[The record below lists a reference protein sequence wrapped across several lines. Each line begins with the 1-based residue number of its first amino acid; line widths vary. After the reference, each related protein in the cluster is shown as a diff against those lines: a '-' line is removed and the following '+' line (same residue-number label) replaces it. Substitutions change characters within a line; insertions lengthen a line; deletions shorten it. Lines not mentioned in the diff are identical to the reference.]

1 MQKQRTLRPFANR
14 TRGSRLHKAANITL
28 LRLCHTWTE
37 NARRPARGAALFLR
51 ESVFSVGRDP
61 CVPPKN
67 AYPAA
72 GHTGPAL
79 QDGMLNRAK
88 RDVVPQGHL
97 FRCAPLQ
104 DAVPYTRFNI
114 PSRRVGPA
122 CPAEKCVPGGGTHG
136 SRPTGAYPPKKTTRR
151 PVRGAGTP
159 PPTFPPPA
167 RPPALRIPP
176 DPAPRPARWAKGRR
190 R

>member
-1 MQKQRTLRPFANR
+1 MSFPGKLAPFLPLGGIPPR
-14 TRGSRLHKAANITL
+14 FPLVKAANITL
-28 LRLCHTWTE
+28 LRLCHTWAE
-37 NARRPARGAALFLR
+37 NARRPIRGAALFLR

-88 RDVVPQGHL
+88 RDIVPQGHL

-104 DAVPYTRFNI
+104 DAVPYG
-114 PSRRVGPA
+114 V
-122 CPAEKCVPGGGTHG
+122 HG
-136 SRPTGAYPPKKTTRR
+136 RDGERWGKMFTLA
-151 PVRGAGTP
+151 
-159 PPTFPPPA
+159 
-167 RPPALRIPP
+167 ALTLGNYYCIMN
-176 DPAPRPARWAKGRR
+176 
-190 R
+190 